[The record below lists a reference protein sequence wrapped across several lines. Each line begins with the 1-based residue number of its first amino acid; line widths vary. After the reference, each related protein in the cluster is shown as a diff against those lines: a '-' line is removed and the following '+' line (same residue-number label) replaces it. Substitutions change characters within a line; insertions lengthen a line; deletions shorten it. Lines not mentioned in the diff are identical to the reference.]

1 VLDECETVGQG
12 AFRSTKPMNINTD
25 KVIEAVNNMRRAIS
39 QMNKARS
46 TWKKYQKTAKERNF
60 TDEQIRS
67 AQQVLRESL
76 AGSLAVVIEAG
87 MYVSQMDECDI
98 QAMSEFHADEIIVR

>member
-1 VLDECETVGQG
+1 
-12 AFRSTKPMNINTD
+12 MNINTN
-25 KVIEAVNNMRRAIS
+25 KLLQAVNNMRRAIS

-60 TDEQIRS
+60 TDEQISS
-67 AQQVLRESL
+67 AQQVLRESV

-87 MYVSQMDECDI
+87 MYVSQMDESDI
-98 QAMSEFHADEIIVR
+98 EAMSEFHADEIIVR

>member
-1 VLDECETVGQG
+1 VLDEYGTVCQG
-12 AFRSTKPMNINTD
+12 CFRTTKTMNINTD
-25 KVIEAVNNMRRAIS
+25 KLLQAVNNMRRAIS
-39 QMNKARS
+39 QLNKARN

-67 AQQVLRESL
+67 AQQVLRESV

-87 MYVSQMDECDI
+87 MYVSQMDEIDI
-98 QAMSEFHADEIIVR
+98 EVMSEFHADEIIIR